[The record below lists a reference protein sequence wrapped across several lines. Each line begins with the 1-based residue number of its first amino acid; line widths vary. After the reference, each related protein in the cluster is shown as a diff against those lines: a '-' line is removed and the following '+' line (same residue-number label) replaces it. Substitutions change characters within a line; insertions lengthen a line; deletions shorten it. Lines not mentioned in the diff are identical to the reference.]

1 MLVSSAC
8 LLASAAKEVTTVPS
22 DQFNILPGYFA
33 KDGKSMV
40 YFEDVENSD
49 DSRVGK
55 FSIYDEDFSLVKS
68 FVTLPIPDYVSE
80 HYSQSRYEGY
90 MTVDSIALQHVNWGD
105 VLEINGESYDLS
117 IERVQSYVYA
127 IYGKGEIATLVSS
140 DNTYQVVALSYYEE
154 EKYGKKFPNDF
165 YQESYGRWY
174 HNTAD
179 YGNATIYGPFGDWGR
194 QEGWSHNEGYIISV
208 YNYVDQNDSEMN
220 LTRGVFSDDC
230 CYILPISE
238 KESTYEEKEYP
249 GVPGWIYYKKWD
261 VTYRTVGYQVYNSS
275 NEEVARIDLP
285 KGFDGNSWTLNL
297 LKLGGNLYIV
307 ADAENIEEGKDYSI
321 VYRLD
326 SNNSVS
332 LVTMAPTSKVSPR
345 NPRRGENVTVSLDS
359 SVGEGSMVQVVST
372 SGQTMLNTK
381 IPAGQTQLD
390 INTSGF
396 NQGVYVVTVSS
407 NGSSKE
413 AAKIIVR

>member
-1 MLVSSAC
+1 MR
-8 LLASAAKEVTTVPS
+8 K
-22 DQFNILPGYFA
+22 
-33 KDGKSMV
+33 
-40 YFEDVENSD
+40 
-49 DSRVGK
+49 
-55 FSIYDEDFSLVKS
+55 
-68 FVTLPIPDYVSE
+68 
-80 HYSQSRYEGY
+80 
-90 MTVDSIALQHVNWGD
+90 LQE
-105 VLEINGESYDLS
+105 LIF
-117 IERVQSYVYA
+117 R
-127 IYGKGEIATLVSS
+127 
-140 DNTYQVVALSYYEE
+140 
-154 EKYGKKFPNDF
+154 
-165 YQESYGRWY
+165 
-174 HNTAD
+174 
-179 YGNATIYGPFGDWGR
+179 
-194 QEGWSHNEGYIISV
+194 
-208 YNYVDQNDSEMN
+208 
-220 LTRGVFSDDC
+220 
-230 CYILPISE
+230 
-238 KESTYEEKEYP
+238 
-249 GVPGWIYYKKWD
+249 
-261 VTYRTVGYQVYNSS
+261 
-275 NEEVARIDLP
+275 

-359 SVGEGSMVQVVST
+359 TVSEGAMVQVVSA

-381 IPAGQTQLD
+381 IAAGQTQLD